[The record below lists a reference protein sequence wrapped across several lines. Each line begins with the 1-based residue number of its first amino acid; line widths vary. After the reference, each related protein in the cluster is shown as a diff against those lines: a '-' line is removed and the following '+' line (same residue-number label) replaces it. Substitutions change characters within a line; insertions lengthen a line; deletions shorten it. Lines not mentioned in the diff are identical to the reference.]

1 MTVAVTTLRSTIA
14 TALSN
19 PTVWQVFSFP
29 PASPLANS
37 VVVEPDD
44 PMITPSNNSK
54 NTISPMYHCRIKLY
68 LPLLD
73 NQGSLQDLEK
83 MIPSLKKDAQI
94 YVHCAGG
101 YRSMIAASMLKSAGF
116 GLVKNVYGGW
126 SKIKEL
132 DLPKVMPAKQSV

>member
-44 PMITPSNNSK
+44 PYIVPSNNQHITVAPLA
-54 NTISPMYHCRIKLY
+54 NFRLKLY

-73 NQGSLQDLEK
+73 NQGSL
-83 MIPSLKKDAQI
+83 A
-94 YVHCAGG
+94 
-101 YRSMIAASMLKSAGF
+101 SMEDFIVAVFTKLAASSLNYNIGSVSGVSVDSTAGD
-116 GLVKNVYGGW
+116 LLTTEIRLSILTSW
-126 SKIKEL
+126 S
-132 DLPKVMPAKQSV
+132 

>member
-19 PTVWQVFSFP
+19 PAVWQVFSFP

-44 PMITPSNNSK
+44 PYIVPSNNQHITVAPLA
-54 NTISPMYHCRIKLY
+54 NFRLKLY

-73 NQGSLQDLEK
+73 NQGSL
-83 MIPSLKKDAQI
+83 A
-94 YVHCAGG
+94 
-101 YRSMIAASMLKSAGF
+101 SMEDFIVDVFTKLAASTLNYNIGSVSGVSVDTTAGD
-116 GLVKNVYGGW
+116 LLTTEIRLSILTSW
-126 SKIKEL
+126 S
-132 DLPKVMPAKQSV
+132 

>member
-44 PMITPSNNSK
+44 PYIVPSNNQHI
-54 NTISPMYHCRIKLY
+54 TVSPLANFRIKLY

-73 NQGSLQDLEK
+73 NQGSLMDMEEFIVGVFTKL
-83 MIPSLKKDAQI
+83 
-94 YVHCAGG
+94 
-101 YRSMIAASMLKSAGF
+101 AASTLNYNIGSVSGVSVDTTAGD
-116 GLVKNVYGGW
+116 LLTSEIRVSLLTSW
-126 SKIKEL
+126 S
-132 DLPKVMPAKQSV
+132 

>member
-44 PMITPSNNSK
+44 PYIVPSNNQHI
-54 NTISPMYHCRIKLY
+54 TIAPLANFRIKLY

-73 NQGSLQDLEK
+73 NQGSLMDMEEFIVGIFTKL
-83 MIPSLKKDAQI
+83 
-94 YVHCAGG
+94 
-101 YRSMIAASMLKSAGF
+101 AASTLNYNIGSVSGVSVDTTAG
-116 GLVKNVYGGW
+116 
-126 SKIKEL
+126 
-132 DLPKVMPAKQSV
+132 DLLTTEIRVSILTSWA

>member
-44 PMITPSNNSK
+44 PYIVPSNNQHI
-54 NTISPMYHCRIKLY
+54 TIAPLANFRIKLY

-73 NQGSLQDLEK
+73 NQGSL
-83 MIPSLKKDAQI
+83 A
-94 YVHCAGG
+94 
-101 YRSMIAASMLKSAGF
+101 SMEDFIVDVFTKLAASTLKYNIGSVSGVSVDTTAGD
-116 GLVKNVYGGW
+116 LLTTEIRVSILTSW
-126 SKIKEL
+126 S
-132 DLPKVMPAKQSV
+132 

>member
-44 PMITPSNNSK
+44 PYLIPTNNSK
-54 NTISPMYHCRIKLY
+54 NLVSPMANFRIKLY

-73 NQGSLQDLEK
+73 NQGALMDIEEFIVGVFNKLSESTLNYNIGSVSGVSVDSTAGDLLTCE
-83 MIPSLKKDAQI
+83 MRVSILTS
-94 YVHCAGG
+94 
-101 YRSMIAASMLKSAGF
+101 
-116 GLVKNVYGGW
+116 W
-126 SKIKEL
+126 S
-132 DLPKVMPAKQSV
+132 

>member
-44 PMITPSNNSK
+44 PYIVPSNNQHITVAPLA
-54 NTISPMYHCRIKLY
+54 NFRLKLY

-73 NQGSLQDLEK
+73 NQGSL
-83 MIPSLKKDAQI
+83 A
-94 YVHCAGG
+94 
-101 YRSMIAASMLKSAGF
+101 SMEDFIVDVFIKLAASSLNYNIGSVSGVSVDSTAG
-116 GLVKNVYGGW
+116 
-126 SKIKEL
+126 
-132 DLPKVMPAKQSV
+132 DLLSTEIRLSILTSWT

>member
-19 PTVWQVFSFP
+19 PAVWQVFSFP

-44 PMITPSNNSK
+44 PYIVPSNNQHI
-54 NTISPMYHCRIKLY
+54 TIAPLANFRIKLY

-73 NQGSLQDLEK
+73 NQGSLMDMEEFIVAVFTKL
-83 MIPSLKKDAQI
+83 
-94 YVHCAGG
+94 
-101 YRSMIAASMLKSAGF
+101 AASSLNYNIGSVSGVSVDTTAG
-116 GLVKNVYGGW
+116 
-126 SKIKEL
+126 
-132 DLPKVMPAKQSV
+132 DLLTTEIRLSILTSWA

>member
-44 PMITPSNNSK
+44 PYIVPSNNQHITVAPLA
-54 NTISPMYHCRIKLY
+54 NFRIKLY

-73 NQGSLQDLEK
+73 NQGSLMDIEEFIVGVFTKL
-83 MIPSLKKDAQI
+83 
-94 YVHCAGG
+94 
-101 YRSMIAASMLKSAGF
+101 AASTLNYNIGSVSGVSVDTTAGD
-116 GLVKNVYGGW
+116 LLTAEIRLSILTSW
-126 SKIKEL
+126 S
-132 DLPKVMPAKQSV
+132 

>member
-19 PTVWQVFSFP
+19 PAVWQVFSFP

-44 PMITPSNNSK
+44 PYIVPSNNQHI
-54 NTISPMYHCRIKLY
+54 TIAPLANFRLKLY

-73 NQGSLQDLEK
+73 NQGSL
-83 MIPSLKKDAQI
+83 A
-94 YVHCAGG
+94 
-101 YRSMIAASMLKSAGF
+101 SMEDFIVDVFTKLAASSLNYNIGSVSGVSVDTTAGD
-116 GLVKNVYGGW
+116 LLTTEIRLSLLTSW
-126 SKIKEL
+126 S
-132 DLPKVMPAKQSV
+132 

>member
-19 PTVWQVFSFP
+19 PTVYQVFSFP

-44 PMITPSNNSK
+44 PYIVPSNNSN
-54 NTISPMYHCRIKLY
+54 NTISCLANFRIKLY

-73 NQGSLQDLEK
+73 NQGSLMDMEEFIVSVFNKL
-83 MIPSLKKDAQI
+83 
-94 YVHCAGG
+94 
-101 YRSMIAASMLKSAGF
+101 AASTLTYNVGSVSGVSVDTAAGDL
-116 GLVKNVYGGW
+116 LVCSLQISILTSW
-126 SKIKEL
+126 S
-132 DLPKVMPAKQSV
+132 

>member
-19 PTVWQVFSFP
+19 PAVWQVFSFP

-44 PMITPSNNSK
+44 PYIVPSNNQHITVAPLA
-54 NTISPMYHCRIKLY
+54 NCRLKLY

-73 NQGSLQDLEK
+73 NQGSLASIEDFIVDVFTKLAAS
-83 MIPSLKKDAQI
+83 SLKYNIGSVSGVSVDTT
-94 YVHCAGG
+94 AGDLLTTEI
-101 YRSMIAASMLKSAGF
+101 RLSILTS
-116 GLVKNVYGGW
+116 W
-126 SKIKEL
+126 S
-132 DLPKVMPAKQSV
+132 

>member
-19 PTVWQVFSFP
+19 PAVWQVFSFP

-44 PMITPSNNSK
+44 PYIVPSNNQHI
-54 NTISPMYHCRIKLY
+54 TIAPLANFRLKLY

-73 NQGSLQDLEK
+73 NQGSL
-83 MIPSLKKDAQI
+83 A
-94 YVHCAGG
+94 
-101 YRSMIAASMLKSAGF
+101 SMEDFIVDVFTKLAASTLNYNIGSVSGVSVDTTAG
-116 GLVKNVYGGW
+116 
-126 SKIKEL
+126 
-132 DLPKVMPAKQSV
+132 DLLTTEIRLSILTSWA

>member
-19 PTVWQVFSFP
+19 PAVWQVFSFP

-44 PMITPSNNSK
+44 PYITPSNNQHI
-54 NTISPMYHCRIKLY
+54 TIAPLANFRIKLY

-73 NQGSLQDLEK
+73 NQGSLASMEDFIVDVFTKLAAS
-83 MIPSLKKDAQI
+83 SLKYNIGSVSGVSVDTT
-94 YVHCAGG
+94 AGDLLTTEI
-101 YRSMIAASMLKSAGF
+101 RLSILTS
-116 GLVKNVYGGW
+116 W
-126 SKIKEL
+126 S
-132 DLPKVMPAKQSV
+132 

>member
-44 PMITPSNNSK
+44 PYIVPSNNQHI
-54 NTISPMYHCRIKLY
+54 TIAPMANFRIKLY

-73 NQGSLQDLEK
+73 NQGSLQDMETFIVAVFTKL
-83 MIPSLKKDAQI
+83 
-94 YVHCAGG
+94 
-101 YRSMIAASMLKSAGF
+101 AASSLNYNIGSVSGVSVDTTAGDMLTTEIRLS
-116 GLVKNVYGGW
+116 LLTSW
-126 SKIKEL
+126 S
-132 DLPKVMPAKQSV
+132 

>member
-44 PMITPSNNSK
+44 PYIVPSNNQHITVAPLA
-54 NTISPMYHCRIKLY
+54 NFRIKLY

-73 NQGSLQDLEK
+73 NQGSLASIEDFVVGVFTKL
-83 MIPSLKKDAQI
+83 
-94 YVHCAGG
+94 
-101 YRSMIAASMLKSAGF
+101 AASTLNYNIGSVSGVSVDTTAGD
-116 GLVKNVYGGW
+116 LLTTEIRLSILTSW
-126 SKIKEL
+126 S
-132 DLPKVMPAKQSV
+132 

>member
-44 PMITPSNNSK
+44 PYIVPSNNQHI
-54 NTISPMYHCRIKLY
+54 TIAPLANFRIKLY

-73 NQGSLQDLEK
+73 NQGSL
-83 MIPSLKKDAQI
+83 A
-94 YVHCAGG
+94 
-101 YRSMIAASMLKSAGF
+101 SMEDFIVDVFTKLAASTLNYNIGSVSGVSVDTTAGD
-116 GLVKNVYGGW
+116 LLTTEIRVSILTSW
-126 SKIKEL
+126 S
-132 DLPKVMPAKQSV
+132 

>member
-19 PTVWQVFSFP
+19 PAVWQVFSFP

-44 PMITPSNNSK
+44 PYIVPSNNQHI
-54 NTISPMYHCRIKLY
+54 TIAPLANFRIKLY

-73 NQGSLQDLEK
+73 NQGSL
-83 MIPSLKKDAQI
+83 A
-94 YVHCAGG
+94 
-101 YRSMIAASMLKSAGF
+101 SMEDFIVDVFTKLAASTLNYNIGSVSGVSVDSTAGD
-116 GLVKNVYGGW
+116 LLTTEIRVSILTSW
-126 SKIKEL
+126 S
-132 DLPKVMPAKQSV
+132 

>member
-19 PTVWQVFSFP
+19 PTVYQVFSFP

-44 PMITPSNNSK
+44 PYIVPSNNQHI
-54 NTISPMYHCRIKLY
+54 TIAPLANFRLKLY

-73 NQGSLQDLEK
+73 NQGSL
-83 MIPSLKKDAQI
+83 A
-94 YVHCAGG
+94 
-101 YRSMIAASMLKSAGF
+101 SMEDFIVDVFTKLAASTLNYNIGSVSGVSVDTTAGD
-116 GLVKNVYGGW
+116 LLTTEIRLSILTSW
-126 SKIKEL
+126 S
-132 DLPKVMPAKQSV
+132 

>member
-44 PMITPSNNSK
+44 PYIVPSNNQHITVAPLA
-54 NTISPMYHCRIKLY
+54 NFRIKLY

-73 NQGSLQDLEK
+73 NQGSLQDMETFIVGVFTKL
-83 MIPSLKKDAQI
+83 
-94 YVHCAGG
+94 
-101 YRSMIAASMLKSAGF
+101 AASSLNYNIGSVSGVSVDQTAGD
-116 GLVKNVYGGW
+116 LLTTEIRLSILTSW
-126 SKIKEL
+126 S
-132 DLPKVMPAKQSV
+132 

>member
-19 PTVWQVFSFP
+19 PAVWQVFSFP

-44 PMITPSNNSK
+44 PYIVPSNNQHI
-54 NTISPMYHCRIKLY
+54 TIAPLANFRLKLY

-73 NQGSLQDLEK
+73 NQGSLASIEDFVVGVFTKL
-83 MIPSLKKDAQI
+83 
-94 YVHCAGG
+94 
-101 YRSMIAASMLKSAGF
+101 AASSLNYNIGSVSGVSVDTTAG
-116 GLVKNVYGGW
+116 
-126 SKIKEL
+126 
-132 DLPKVMPAKQSV
+132 DLLTTEIRLSILTSWA

>member
-44 PMITPSNNSK
+44 PYIVPSNNQHI
-54 NTISPMYHCRIKLY
+54 TIAPLANFRLKLY

-73 NQGSLQDLEK
+73 NQGSL
-83 MIPSLKKDAQI
+83 A
-94 YVHCAGG
+94 
-101 YRSMIAASMLKSAGF
+101 SMEDFIVDVFTKLAASTLNYNIGSVSGVSVDTTAGD
-116 GLVKNVYGGW
+116 LLTTEIRLSILTSW
-126 SKIKEL
+126 S
-132 DLPKVMPAKQSV
+132 

>member
-19 PTVWQVFSFP
+19 PAVWQVFSFP

-44 PMITPSNNSK
+44 PYITPSNNQHI
-54 NTISPMYHCRIKLY
+54 TIAPLANFRLKLY

-73 NQGSLQDLEK
+73 NQGSL
-83 MIPSLKKDAQI
+83 A
-94 YVHCAGG
+94 
-101 YRSMIAASMLKSAGF
+101 SMEDFIVDVFTKLAASTLKYNIGSVSGVSVDTTAGD
-116 GLVKNVYGGW
+116 LLTTEIRLSILTSW
-126 SKIKEL
+126 S
-132 DLPKVMPAKQSV
+132 

>member
-14 TALSN
+14 QALDN

-44 PMITPSNNSK
+44 PYISPSNNSY
-54 NTISPMYHCRIKLY
+54 NTISPMANFKLKLY

-73 NQGSLQDLEK
+73 NQGSLADIETFIVGVFNKL
-83 MIPSLKKDAQI
+83 
-94 YVHCAGG
+94 
-101 YRSMIAASMLKSAGF
+101 AASSLHYNIGTVSGVSVDTTAGD
-116 GLVKNVYGGW
+116 LLTCEMRISILTSW
-126 SKIKEL
+126 S
-132 DLPKVMPAKQSV
+132 

>member
-19 PTVWQVFSFP
+19 PAVWQVFSFP

-44 PMITPSNNSK
+44 PYIVPSNNQHITVAPLA
-54 NTISPMYHCRIKLY
+54 NFRIKLY

-73 NQGSLQDLEK
+73 NQGSL
-83 MIPSLKKDAQI
+83 A
-94 YVHCAGG
+94 
-101 YRSMIAASMLKSAGF
+101 SMEDFIVDVFTKLAASSLNYNIGSVSGVSVDTTAGD
-116 GLVKNVYGGW
+116 LLTTEIRLSILTSW
-126 SKIKEL
+126 S
-132 DLPKVMPAKQSV
+132 

>member
-19 PTVWQVFSFP
+19 PAVWQVFSFP

-44 PMITPSNNSK
+44 PYIVPSNNQHI
-54 NTISPMYHCRIKLY
+54 TIAPLANFRIKLY

-73 NQGSLQDLEK
+73 NQGSLMDMEEFIVGVFTKL
-83 MIPSLKKDAQI
+83 
-94 YVHCAGG
+94 
-101 YRSMIAASMLKSAGF
+101 AASSLNYNIGSVSGVSVDTTAGDMLTTEIRLS
-116 GLVKNVYGGW
+116 LLTSW
-126 SKIKEL
+126 S
-132 DLPKVMPAKQSV
+132 

>member
-19 PTVWQVFSFP
+19 PAVWQVFSFP

-44 PMITPSNNSK
+44 PYIVPSNNQHI
-54 NTISPMYHCRIKLY
+54 TIAPLANFRLKLY

-73 NQGSLQDLEK
+73 NQGSL
-83 MIPSLKKDAQI
+83 A
-94 YVHCAGG
+94 
-101 YRSMIAASMLKSAGF
+101 SMEDFIVDVFTKLAASTLNYNIGSVSGVSVDTTAGD
-116 GLVKNVYGGW
+116 LLTTEIRVSILTSW
-126 SKIKEL
+126 S
-132 DLPKVMPAKQSV
+132 

>member
-19 PTVWQVFSFP
+19 PAVWQVFSFP

-44 PMITPSNNSK
+44 PYIVPSNNQHITVAPLA
-54 NTISPMYHCRIKLY
+54 NFRIKLY

-73 NQGSLQDLEK
+73 NQGSL
-83 MIPSLKKDAQI
+83 A
-94 YVHCAGG
+94 
-101 YRSMIAASMLKSAGF
+101 SMEDFIVAVFTKLAASSLNYNIGSVSGVSVDSTAGD
-116 GLVKNVYGGW
+116 LLTTEIRLSILTSW
-126 SKIKEL
+126 S
-132 DLPKVMPAKQSV
+132 